1 MGALAGEE
9 PFVGRDA
16 ELAVLDGMLADAD
29 AGSCRFALVTGEPGM
44 GRTTL
49 LRRFSARAGS
59 ARVLHA
65 SGEESEI
72 TVPYGV
78 VDQLER
84 SAAHSLPVPLRI
96 GRDRPG
102 APDEPAAVGMALLD
116 LLHALQRA
124 SPVVVTVDDAHCADA
139 PSQRALLFALRRLH
153 LGRVLAVLTAADDA
167 VESLVSG
174 LPRLAQAEAGRVLRL
189 GPLGDEAVHHLV
201 SAIGVPD
208 ASRGEARRLREHTGG
223 NPLLV
228 RTLVEELGAAALQGS
243 NGVPRPVPG
252 SVLACVLDR
261 LTACPPPA
269 RRLVAAAAVVADP
282 CPLSTARQVGGVERP
297 LEALQAAIDAGLI
310 RYRDRRIEFPHPL
323 TRAAVYH
330 AVSLSE
336 RCDLHRRAGALAS
349 TEGAALRHRAAA
361 TLEEDE
367 ALAADI
373 EAFAARE
380 AACGSTASA
389 AELFHEA
396 AALVRAG
403 PRRDDDLVEAAE
415 LRLGDGDVLAA
426 KAIAGRCHGLDD
438 EGRSRYLRGRLA
450 LAQGDLGDAERHLQ
464 RAWELAAVEARRHLR
479 GRIAGALADLN
490 LRLLRGAEVVEWAMQ
505 AVSCGQAGHDRGAL
519 AHLALGLA
527 ITGRV
532 TEAARAVASGPPRPD
547 EEAATRIGD
556 RLLARAFS
564 ELYAGDLAAA
574 RHHAGRL
581 VSRAA
586 PSAAAPASPEALVV
600 LAVSEY
606 RLGAW
611 DDALDHAEAGIAGGR
626 VEGTGSPSALHA
638 AMAWPRAGR
647 GEWAAAEAHAAR
659 ADAAA
664 ATPIDE
670 AFARLAD
677 AVVGRARGDHQRVVD
692 AVARL
697 RAVDSAGAL
706 DEPAGL
712 WPWQD
717 LLVESLVAMAR
728 LDEADDELARY
739 EARAAACPA
748 PVPRCN
754 AARLRGQ
761 LEMAAGRRREAD
773 EAFRSALE
781 QSAEL
786 PAPFDRALV
795 HASYGAFL
803 RRTGDRS
810 AAALQLG
817 SALAGFAALGARP
830 SLDRCRR
837 ELAASRLVP
846 RRPRRCEPGQLTPQ
860 ERSVVRLVVEGKRNR
875 EVAAELIVSVNTVEY
890 HLKNVY
896 AKLGISS
903 RSQLIVRMRDMP
915 QDLVKGL

>member
-1 MGALAGEE
+1 MGALGHEE
-9 PFVGRDA
+9 PFAGRDA
-16 ELAVLDGMLADAD
+16 ELAALDGMLAAA
-29 AGSCRFALVTGEPGM
+29 AGGACRFALVTGERGM

-49 LRRFSARAGS
+49 LRRLSARASG
-59 ARVLHA
+59 ARVLQA

-72 TVPYGV
+72 AVPFGV
-78 VDQLER
+78 VDQLAR
-84 SAAHSLPVPLRI
+84 SAAPSLPVPLTI

-116 LLHALQRA
+116 LLHALQQA

-139 PSQRALLFALRRLH
+139 PSQRALLFALRRLPV
-153 LGRVLAVLTAADDA
+153 GRVLAVLTAADDA
-167 VESLVSG
+167 VGSLVSG
-174 LPRLAQAEAGRVLRL
+174 LPGLARAEAGRVIHL

-201 SAIGVPD
+201 SALGVPGV
-208 ASRGEARRLREHTGG
+208 SRDDARRLREHTGG

-228 RTLVEELGAAALQGS
+228 RALVEELGDAALLGS
-243 NGVPRPVPG
+243 DGVPRPVPG

-269 RRLVAAAAVVADP
+269 RRLVSAAAVVGP
-282 CPLSTARQVGGVERP
+282 CPLSTARQVGGVDRP
-297 LEALQAAIDAGLI
+297 LEALQAAIDACLV
-310 RYRDRRIEFPHPL
+310 RYRDRVIEFPHPL

-330 AVSLSE
+330 AVPLSE
-336 RCDLHRRAGALAS
+336 RCDLHRRAAVLAT

-367 ALAADI
+367 ALAGDI

-380 AACGSTASA
+380 AARGSTASA

-396 AALVRAG
+396 AALVGEG

-426 KAIAGRCHGLDD
+426 MAIAGRRPGLGD
-438 EGRSRYLRGRLA
+438 EGRSAYLRGRLA
-450 LAQGDLGDAERHLQ
+450 LAQGDLGDAERQLR

-479 GRIAGALADLN
+479 GRIAGALAGVK
-490 LRLLRGAEVVEWAMQ
+490 LRLLRASEAVEWAMT
-505 AVSCGQAGHDRGAL
+505 ALSCGQAGRARGAL
-519 AHLALGLA
+519 APLALGLA
-527 ITGRV
+527 MTGRV
-532 TEAARAVASGPPRPD
+532 TEAARAVGSGPPGPN
-547 EEAATRIGD
+547 EEAATGSGD
-556 RLLARAFS
+556 RLLARAICA
-564 ELYAGDLAAA
+564 LYAGDPAAA
-574 RHHAGRL
+574 RHHAGL
-581 VSRAA
+581 ADRATR
-586 PSAAAPASPEALVV
+586 PAATAPEALLV

-611 DDALDHAEAGIAGGR
+611 DDALRHADAGMAGGPA
-626 VEGTGSPSALHA
+626 EGTGSPSALHA

-647 GEWAAAEAHAAR
+647 GEWEAAEAHAAK
-659 ADAAA
+659 ANAAA
-664 ATPIDE
+664 AAPIE
-670 AFARLAD
+670 QAFAGLAD

-712 WPWQD
+712 WPWQE
-717 LLVESLVAMAR
+717 LLVESLIGMAR
-728 LDEADDELARY
+728 LDEADDELARF
-739 EARAAACPA
+739 EARAAAGAA
-748 PVPRCN
+748 PVTRCT

-773 EAFRSALE
+773 EAFRGALE
-781 QSAEL
+781 HSAEA
-786 PAPFDRALV
+786 PAPFDRALA

-803 RRTGDRS
+803 RRTGERS
-810 AAALQLG
+810 AAAVQLG

-830 SLDRCRR
+830 FLDRCQR
-837 ELAASRLVP
+837 ELAAGRLAP
-846 RRPRRCEPGQLTPQ
+846 RRSRRCEPGQLTAQ
-860 ERSVVRLVVEGKRNR
+860 ERSVVRLVAEGKRNR

-903 RSQLIVRMRDMP
+903 RSQLIVRMRDLP
-915 QDLVKGL
+915 HHLVTGP